1 MNSWNTNILSK
12 GLFIFLTGFFIL
24 LNSQKVCAQQESEQD
39 SLESLLPYAN
49 DLQRADIL
57 NGIAN
62 CIRSF
67 DTTKAGNYARQAYT
81 LSGKLNYCKGKAT
94 ADIILGILQKN
105 RGNYLN
111 AQEHYLSGLALALKC
126 KEPYSV
132 SFAYNSLGN
141 LAYLKGN
148 KSRAMRYYI
157 GSVKISEQ
165 IKDNSRAARTY
176 SNIGT
181 LYLEIKDMEKAE
193 EYYLR
198 ALDLFKGNK
207 EELVVAEIENNLA
220 NIYKLKGYDLKAL
233 YHYSNALEV
242 FRKSSSASDISSA
255 LNNIGLVYLD
265 RNQVRKALPYF
276 IESMKLDLSVKDVK
290 AIAFTSGNL
299 AVVYLKLNKLDSAL
313 YFAEGALK
321 HALSLDVEADKASA
335 YGMLADIYAKKGNKV
350 KYKYYLDLKNQ
361 IENSSVSKN
370 ELNEITN
377 ITAQHENERKE
388 ARLKLMSK
396 ENEINRLKI
405 NEQQME
411 LETKNLLLIAFS
423 AAIFLLLLITGL
435 VVYSFYLNKQKKLFE
450 MSSRAKSSMLQQ
462 INHEIRT
469 PLHGIVG
476 MSQLALESK
485 TFVELKDYLANI
497 KLSSDEL
504 MFVLNNLIAYLQI
517 DRKEA
522 HPIST
527 PFDLVD
533 LLEELFRSYD
543 FQCKAKGLLFNQMVY
558 PGLPRMVKGD
568 NQKLNTIVQNLLS
581 NAVKHSSHG
590 VVKVEV
596 KQTANRMK
604 DRKQL
609 STIQFSVSDEG
620 PGLDEKEIK
629 QVFRGSAKVSDKGNG
644 FGIGLKNV
652 KELCDLLKG
661 HIEVISEKGVG
672 STFIVEIELEV
683 LEQNAIKQN
692 NNRLKLEQLQPNK
705 YSILIVED
713 NQLNQR
719 LLAKVLEKVGYNYGI
734 APNGQKALELLKE
747 KSFDLILMDIRMPE
761 MDGIETAYNIRN
773 KEEFLL
779 DRDIPIIAVTAH
791 DDAEEKKKCFD
802 IGMND
807 YVTKPFNK
815 EILLQKIGMQLL
827 QKSAVL

>member
-1 MNSWNTNILSK
+1 MRSWNTNILSK
-12 GLFIFLTGFFIL
+12 GLFICLAGFFIL
-24 LNSQKVCAQQESEQD
+24 LNNQKVFAQQESEQD

-62 CIRSF
+62 CIRTF
-67 DTTKAGNYARQAYT
+67 DTTKAGNYARQAYI

-105 RGNYLN
+105 RGNYLS

-132 SFAYNSLGN
+132 SFAYHSLGN

-176 SNIGT
+176 TNIGT
-181 LYLEIKDMEKAE
+181 LYLELEDMEKAE

-242 FRKSSSASDISSA
+242 FRKLSSASDISSA

-265 RNQVRKALPYF
+265 RNQVRKALPFF
-276 IESMKLDLSVKDVK
+276 IESLKLDISIKDEK

-299 AVVYLKLNKLDSAL
+299 AVTYFKLNKMDSAL
-313 YFAEGALK
+313 YFAQGALK
-321 HALSLDVEADKASA
+321 YAIDGETESDKANA
-335 YGMLADIYAKKGNKV
+335 YGIMADIYGKKGDKA
-350 KYKYYLDLKNQ
+350 KYKHYLDLKNQ
-361 IENSSVSKN
+361 TENSTVSKD
-370 ELNEITN
+370 EINEITN
-377 ITAQHENERKE
+377 LTIRHENERKE
-388 ARLKLMSK
+388 ARLRLMAK

-405 NEQQME
+405 HEQQME
-411 LETKNLLLIAFS
+411 LETKNLLLIVFS
-423 AAIFLLLLITGL
+423 VTIFLLLLITGL
-435 VVYSFYLNKQKKLFE
+435 VVYGFYLNKQKKLFE
-450 MSSRAKSSMLQQ
+450 MSSKAKSSMLQQ

-522 HPIST
+522 HPVSI
-527 PFDLVD
+527 PFDLVE

-568 NQKLNTIVQNLLS
+568 SQKMNTIVQNLLS
-581 NAVKHSSHG
+581 NAVKHSSKG
-590 VVKVEV
+590 IVKVEV
-596 KQTANRMK
+596 KQTANRIK

-620 PGLDEKEIK
+620 PGMDEKEIK
-629 QVFRGSAKVSDKGNG
+629 HVFRGNVKVSDKGNG

-672 STFIVEIELEV
+672 STFIVELELEV
-683 LEQNAIKQN
+683 LAQNSLKQSDVP
-692 NNRLKLEQLQPNK
+692 LKLARIQPNK
-705 YSILIVED
+705 YSILVAED

-719 LLAKVLEKVGYNYGI
+719 LLTKILEKVGYNYGI
-734 APNGQKALELLKE
+734 ASNGNKALELLKE

-773 KEEFLL
+773 KEEFIL

-791 DDAEEKKKCFD
+791 DDAEEKKKCYD

-815 EILLQKIGMQLL
+815 DILLQKIGMQLL
-827 QKSAVL
+827 SKAAIA